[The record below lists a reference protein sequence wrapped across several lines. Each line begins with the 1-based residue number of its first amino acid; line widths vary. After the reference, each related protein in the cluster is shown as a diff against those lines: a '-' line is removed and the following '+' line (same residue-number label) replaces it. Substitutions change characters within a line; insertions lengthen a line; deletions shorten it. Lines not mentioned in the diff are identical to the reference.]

1 MRVRKTIT
9 ILGMTL
15 ALALAPATMAGA
27 AAKTTAKT
35 AQTKTTV
42 KLPGKVATLKAA
54 TKSETSAQLS
64 WSRASRAEGYVL
76 YIKNQTAGT
85 DRTVKT
91 TGNSVLLKSLTPGNK
106 YVFQVYAYRM
116 VDGKRV
122 MAEEGSTKV
131 SLKTSV
137 LKPATPKNLKLS
149 KYANKAF
156 TLKWDKA
163 SNATGYEIY
172 AKGKS
177 GEFVLLGRTTKTTYT
192 TKALSVGVQY
202 QIKVRSYRTVR
213 GVTKTGG
220 YSNQIQATA
229 QKIQIA
235 TIHGRYFKA
244 STKYR
249 VTATVVSTGKKVT
262 LNKGTS
268 LTAANRTSNTVTAF
282 LSNGTEIR
290 ISGMALNYGNL
301 EGTTKF
307 YTIDQKEL
315 YVNSRGFSSSTGW
328 LIWVNQYTMT
338 TTVFRGSQGRWTQVR
353 TMPCVV
359 GRYGLTPVGERRIV
373 MKMPLYG
380 EVGVFLSWNAAK
392 QQGIAFHKR
401 MDSNVRAAVSG
412 GCIRLGISDLYYIYN
427 NCPIGTTVIC
437 Y

>member
-1 MRVRKTIT
+1 MRVRKSIT

-15 ALALAPATMAGA
+15 ALALAPATIAGA
-27 AAKTTAKT
+27 AKKTTT
-35 AQTKTTV
+35 SQTETTV
-42 KLPGKVATLKAA
+42 KLPGKVATLKAEA
-54 TKSETSAQLS
+54 KSETTAQLS
-64 WSRASRAEGYVL
+64 WSKASRAEGYIL

-85 DRTVKT
+85 EKKVKT
-91 TGNSVLLKSLTPGNK
+91 TERKILLKSLTPGNK
-106 YVFQVYAYRM
+106 YVYQVYAYRT

-122 MAEEGSTKV
+122 MATEGSTKV

-137 LKPATPKNLKLS
+137 IKPATPKNLKLS
-149 KYANKAF
+149 KYAHKAF

-163 SNATGYEIY
+163 KNATGYEIY

-177 GEFVLLGRTTKTTYT
+177 GEYVLLGRTKKTTYT
-192 TKALSVGVQY
+192 TKTLTVGVKY

-249 VTATVVSTGKKVT
+249 TTATVVSTGKKVT

-290 ISGMALNYGNL
+290 ISGMALSYGNL

-307 YTIDQKEL
+307 YTVDQKEL

-338 TTVFRGSQGRWTQVR
+338 TTVFRGSQGRWKQVR
-353 TMPCVV
+353 TMACVV

-401 MDSNVRAAVSG
+401 MDSNIRAAVSG